1 MSRFANVGELRKHYK
16 KQIHRAA
23 YAFWATY
30 EGENYGV
37 LAQPGRYEGNNI
49 VLSKEKT
56 SIMFKDTY
64 LVEVN
69 TKDMMEKMPKKNHA
83 FKDIFERYEKD
94 DLLNPLTDELL
105 TYRVMSY
112 AIQQWRDPKSDVFTK
127 TILIN
132 GRKVDKKKV
141 NFFITKMNGKNAPF
155 IVNTSTLRDIDV
167 KKKSYNV
174 DIVKENKREEKK
186 D

>member
-1 MSRFANVGELRKHYK
+1 MSRFANFGELRKHYK
-16 KQIHRAA
+16 SQLRQAA

-37 LAQPGRYEGNNI
+37 IAQPGRYEGNNI
-49 VLSKEKT
+49 ELTKEKT

-64 LVEVN
+64 LVETD
-69 TKDMMEKMPKKNHA
+69 TKNMMEKIPKKNHA
-83 FKDIFERYEKD
+83 FKDIFERYEKS
-94 DLLNPLTDELL
+94 DLLNPLTDEFL

-112 AIQQWRDPKSDVFTK
+112 AIQQWRDPRSDVFTK

-155 IVNTSTLRDIDV
+155 IVNTSTLKDIDV
-167 KKKSYNV
+167 KKKSHIV
-174 DIVKENKREEKK
+174 SIVKKREESK
-186 D
+186 